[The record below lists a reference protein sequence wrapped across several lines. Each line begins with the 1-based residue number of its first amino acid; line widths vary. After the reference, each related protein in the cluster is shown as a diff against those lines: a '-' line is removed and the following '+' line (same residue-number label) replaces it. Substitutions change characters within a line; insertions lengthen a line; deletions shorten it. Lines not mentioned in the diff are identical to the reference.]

1 MCECVCAV
9 RWCSG
14 GGLRMW
20 EGVDRVNG
28 GILQRWVIMNMWE
41 VDCIL
46 GGGRK
51 GRWGRWW
58 RGGEGGGGVGSRC

>member
-1 MCECVCAV
+1 
-9 RWCSG
+9 
-14 GGLRMW
+14 MW